1 MARGDH
7 GLPKVLLGPALPDPS
22 MPCGWATPV
31 TVLRPFQGWPARR
44 AGGLRP
50 SFTHL
55 NNTPRGT
62 PTILPPSPLST
73 LEGRPS
79 AYNFDQSPELQDF
92 VTAVSIRI
100 TLDRINSFGDEVFG
114 DPKVS

>member
-1 MARGDH
+1 M
-7 GLPKVLLGPALPDPS
+7 LYVNKFVSL
-22 MPCGWATPV
+22 C
-31 TVLRPFQGWPARR
+31 
-44 AGGLRP
+44 
-50 SFTHL
+50 
-55 NNTPRGT
+55 
-62 PTILPPSPLST
+62 ST

-114 DPKVS
+114 DPKVMSAQSTYVFDVE